1 MFAFEIFQIIDKKWG
16 YFKQLSNLVKQTSYV
31 LVLVMLIKN
40 EWFIDTF
47 YDIPRDLMLTA
58 IVIALTWYK
67 LFYWM
72 KLFNTTA
79 FFMNVFTKTFE
90 DSNFQAFFIMTVIM
104 ILSFANI
111 IYILNIDR
119 GPTYLYA
126 DEDGTIQNNYL
137 FPESLESGYTNAF
150 LYSYKMSLGDFA
162 TSGYAGKNQNFIWVS
177 FFFATFLL

>member
-1 MFAFEIFQIIDKKWG
+1 LAIFCPFLAYATACVVYFTLHAARQQESAIQGSLIPQGNVEFISKMLVYSLTIYMFAFEIFQIIDKKWG

-126 DEDGTIQNNYL
+126 DE
-137 FPESLESGYTNAF
+137 
-150 LYSYKMSLGDFA
+150 
-162 TSGYAGKNQNFIWVS
+162 
-177 FFFATFLL
+177 